1 MPMTQKNLNRVRVT
15 AQERLD
21 LPDFNALQG
30 LVDDSMQLQI
40 GALLGRGGGV
50 FAPFTVATST
60 DGVNRWLELTP
71 FQYYWS
77 ARDTDLAATSA
88 AAYRGWRGGVSQ
100 YNPNAPGQVTKIPY
114 TDALALGVAT
124 YLYARPQEVATDT
137 DARRKF
143 AAGVEQTTSI
153 QTRITITTQFKLSAL
168 LPDHDSN
175 NGWAPVLYIGGWAA
189 NLPTGVYNISVW
201 DSWSAYAVG
210 GGTAGFMS
218 DDGSCMAKP
227 LTCLAFDTTDATLPA
242 FDGSKTQDDDL
253 GLIQLLALYRS
264 RLRRH
269 LDVSGATPWF
279 EDPPLDMAALTAG
292 LLGVGATVQ
301 GQGEHTDVIEHRGVD
316 AVTACIRFSPG
327 LGVYATGWF
336 LPEFTN
342 GSGGLVNLVDKAS
355 AGIVDIQLKPAPTG
369 YKYVSI
375 HVTPWQD
382 PEIPDSGLWPM
393 VASVCQTSAPY
404 TFRVKLS
411 TNSTNALMDSSFF
424 LDVSMRKVV

>member
-1 MPMTQKNLNRVRVT
+1 MPMTQKNLNRVRFT

-100 YNPNAPGQVTKIPY
+100 YNPNAPGQVTKIAY

-124 YLYARPQEVATDT
+124 YLYARPMEVATDT

-153 QTRITITTQFKLSAL
+153 QTRTTITTQFKLSAL
-168 LPDHDSN
+168 LPAHDSN
-175 NGWAPVLYIGGWAA
+175 NGWAPVLYISGWAA

-210 GGTAGFMS
+210 GGTGGYMS
-218 DDGSCMAKP
+218 DDGTCMAKP

-269 LDVSGATPWF
+269 LDVSGAAPWF
-279 EDPPLDMAALTAG
+279 GDPAMDMSALTNALTATIASLSTQISLRESAPIPWAAG
-292 LLGVGATVQ
+292 HVTYNSGWGTYALEHLVSDNSGVPKNCTLTSSGVGVVRITCEPPPAGYHIVSAHASCDGITTSSRIINSIIWNDGSIGWGATF
-301 GQGEHTDVIEHRGVD
+301 DV
-316 AVTACIRFSPG
+316 
-327 LGVYATGWF
+327 L
-336 LPEFTN
+336 
-342 GSGGLVNLVDKAS
+342 
-355 AGIVDIQLKPAPTG
+355 
-369 YKYVSI
+369 
-375 HVTPWQD
+375 
-382 PEIPDSGLWPM
+382 
-393 VASVCQTSAPY
+393 
-404 TFRVKLS
+404 LS
-411 TNSTNALMDSSFF
+411 TSGAHVNGGFYFTIFISK
-424 LDVSMRKVV
+424 DV

>member
-1 MPMTQKNLNRVRVT
+1 MPLTQKNINRVRIT

-30 LVDDSMQLQI
+30 LVDDAMQLQL

-124 YLYARPQEVATDT
+124 YLYARPLEVATDT

-143 AAGVEQTTSI
+143 AAGVEQTTSM
-153 QTRITITTQFKLSAL
+153 QTRLTITTQFKLSSL

-210 GGTAGFMS
+210 GGTGGYMS
-218 DDGSCMAKP
+218 DDGSCLAKP
-227 LTCLAFDTTDATLPA
+227 LTCLAFDTTDANLPA
-242 FDGSKTQDDDL
+242 FDGSKTQDDDM

-269 LDVSGATPWF
+269 LDPAGGDPWF
-279 EDPPLDMAALTAG
+279 GDPAMGLNDLYTSLVVAQEDIQVLQLQAQAGALVHACG
-292 LLGVGATVQ
+292 FVGFDSGVGAFTLP
-301 GQGEHTDVIEHRGVD
+301 TTPDVIYGTPRNCALRGFTLPGE
-316 AVTACIRFSPG
+316 VT
-327 LGVYATGWF
+327 
-336 LPEFTN
+336 
-342 GSGGLVNLVDKAS
+342 
-355 AGIVDIQLKPAPTG
+355 VDILNVPTG
-369 YKYVSI
+369 YHLAAVHATPYSGASLMSI
-375 HVTPWQD
+375 
-382 PEIPDSGLWPM
+382 SGRITQNTGVPGVDNT
-393 VASVCQTSAPY
+393 VAFTVRNIAGKVNEVFYFTVY
-404 TFRVKLS
+404 ITK
-411 TNSTNALMDSSFF
+411 
-424 LDVSMRKVV
+424 DV